1 MPTARTS
8 GSSWPP
14 SRVGPC
20 AGAAFAATCATAL
33 PAAPSSMRSPSA
45 RNETPL
51 PPRQW
56 PRAEACSP
64 SARRALLTGAWPS
77 PTVLGV
83 DVLRP
88 RLDILAFTLAL
99 AVLAW
104 LALGFV
110 TDHNGGATIMS
121 AMCLAGLVA
130 GRIVGVP
137 GRVLLPVAI
146 GLAVVLW
153 LIWIDS
159 PVGAHKTSAFAHVV
173 GGTLAGWGLVEA
185 LRRRIRDPL
194 TVALVALTGVIALTL
209 TWELGEYVGDRLL
222 GTSPTERGRL
232 PGGHPRRHGRR
243 PGRDDACEHRC
254 VVAP

>member
-1 MPTARTS
+1 
-8 GSSWPP
+8 
-14 SRVGPC
+14 
-20 AGAAFAATCATAL
+20 
-33 PAAPSSMRSPSA
+33 
-45 RNETPL
+45 
-51 PPRQW
+51 
-56 PRAEACSP
+56 
-64 SARRALLTGAWPS
+64 
-77 PTVLGV
+77 V

-222 GTSPTERGRL
+222 GSSLQPSVGDSLEDILVGTA
-232 PGGHPRRHGRR
+232 GGLVGMTLASIAAWSRPSRASRTRRSSEGRR
-243 PGRDDACEHRC
+243 PPHSS
-254 VVAP
+254 

>member
-1 MPTARTS
+1 M
-8 GSSWPP
+8 
-14 SRVGPC
+14 
-20 AGAAFAATCATAL
+20 
-33 PAAPSSMRSPSA
+33 
-45 RNETPL
+45 
-51 PPRQW
+51 
-56 PRAEACSP
+56 
-64 SARRALLTGAWPS
+64 
-77 PTVLGV
+77 

-88 RLDILAFTLAL
+88 RLDILAFALAL

-110 TDHNGGATIMS
+110 TDRNGGATIMS

-159 PVGAHKTSAFAHVV
+159 PVGPHKTSALAHVV

-194 TVALVALTGVIALTL
+194 TVALLALTAVIALTL
-209 TWELGEYVGDRLL
+209 IWELGELVGDQLL
-222 GTSPTERGRL
+222 GTSLQPSVGDSVEDVLIGSAGGLVGITLASLVAFSRGVRS
-232 PGGHPRRHGRR
+232 G
-243 PGRDDACEHRC
+243 
-254 VVAP
+254 

>member
-1 MPTARTS
+1 MTCPRPRSTPMVDPPLAMPVPDAGTS
-8 GSSWPP
+8 
-14 SRVGPC
+14 
-20 AGAAFAATCATAL
+20 T
-33 PAAPSSMRSPSA
+33 
-45 RNETPL
+45 
-51 PPRQW
+51 
-56 PRAEACSP
+56 
-64 SARRALLTGAWPS
+64 LLR
-77 PTVLGV
+77 V

-110 TDHNGGATIMS
+110 TDRNGGATIMS

-159 PVGAHKTSAFAHVV
+159 PVGPHKTSAFAHVV

-194 TVALVALTGVIALTL
+194 RVALLALSGVVVLTL
-209 TWELGEYVGDRLL
+209 VWELGEYVGDRLL
-222 GTSPTERGRL
+222 GTSLQPSVGDSLEDVLFGTAGGLTGIALASVAALSRSGDRRTTGRTA
-232 PGGHPRRHGRR
+232 R
-243 PGRDDACEHRC
+243 
-254 VVAP
+254 